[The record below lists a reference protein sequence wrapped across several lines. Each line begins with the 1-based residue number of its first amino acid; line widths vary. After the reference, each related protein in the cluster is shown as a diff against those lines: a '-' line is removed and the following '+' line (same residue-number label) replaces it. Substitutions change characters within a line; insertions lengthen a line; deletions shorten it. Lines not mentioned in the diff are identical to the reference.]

1 MIPGALRRA
10 VEAHLGPIR
19 SATPVGGGCINHGAR
34 VETADGPVFLKYNP
48 QSPPGMFAVE
58 AYALDQLREQAAEL
72 VVPRVIAHAE
82 ADGDVPAW
90 LALEW
95 LQPAA
100 RSPEFLE
107 RLGRGLAQMHR
118 ASTDPSWGW
127 EQDNF
132 IGSLAQ
138 QNAPV
143 DTWPGFW
150 RDRRLGPQ
158 LDLARRTGRLPGR
171 EAEWDRLFD
180 RLPAILRPADEDG
193 PSLLHGDLWSGNVLP
208 ATAGPALIDPA
219 TYRGHRE
226 VDLAMADLFGGF
238 GDRFHDAYGEV
249 WPLQPGYEARRPVY
263 QLYYLLVH
271 VNLFGGGYV
280 GRTADTLGTILA
292 SAT

>member
-48 QSPPGMFAVE
+48 QSPAGMFPAE
-58 AYALDQLREQAAEL
+58 AHGLDRLREQAAEL

-82 ADGDVPAW
+82 ADGDAPAW

-95 LQPAA
+95 LEPAG
-100 RSPEFLE
+100 RSPEFQE

-118 ASTDPSWGW
+118 AAVDPSWGW

-138 QNAPV
+138 QNAPA

-171 EAEWDRLFD
+171 EADWDRLFD

-238 GDRFHDAYGEV
+238 GDRFHAAYREV

-271 VNLFGGGYV
+271 VNLFGDGYV
-280 GRTADTLGTILA
+280 GQTAEMLRTTVSTAV
-292 SAT
+292 

>member
-1 MIPGALRRA
+1 M
-10 VEAHLGPIR
+10 
-19 SATPVGGGCINHGAR
+19 GGGCINHGAR

-48 QSPPGMFAVE
+48 QSPAGMLAAE
-58 AYALDQLREQAAEL
+58 AYALDQLREQAADL
-72 VVPRVIAHAE
+72 IVPRVIANGE
-82 ADGDVPAW
+82 ADGDAPAW

-95 LQPAA
+95 LEPAP
-100 RSPEFLE
+100 RSPEFLQ

-118 ASTDPSWGW
+118 AAVDGSWGW
-127 EQDNF
+127 DQDNF

-138 QNAPV
+138 QNAPT
-143 DTWPGFW
+143 DTWSEFW

-171 EAEWDRLFD
+171 EADWERLFD

-193 PSLLHGDLWSGNVLP
+193 PSLLHGDLWSGNVLA

-226 VDLAMADLFGGF
+226 ADLAMADLFGGF
-238 GDRFHDAYGEV
+238 GDRFHAAYREV

-280 GRTADTLGTILA
+280 GQTAETLRTILQA
-292 SAT
+292 SS

>member
-1 MIPGALRRA
+1 VIPGALRRA
-10 VEAHLGPIR
+10 AEAHLGPIR

-34 VETADGPVFLKYNP
+34 VETADGLVFLKYNP
-48 QSPPGMFAVE
+48 QSPAGMFSAE

-82 ADGDVPAW
+82 ADGDAPAW

-95 LQPAA
+95 LQPAT

-118 ASTDPSWGW
+118 AAAHRSWGW
-127 EQDNF
+127 DRDNF

-138 QNAPV
+138 QNAPA
-143 DTWPGFW
+143 DTWPEFW

-171 EAEWDRLFD
+171 ETGWERLFD
-180 RLPAILRPADEDG
+180 RLPTILDPADEDG
-193 PSLLHGDLWSGNVLP
+193 PSLLHGDLWSGNVLST
-208 ATAGPALIDPA
+208 TAGAALIDPA

-238 GDRFHDAYGEV
+238 GDPFHAAYRGV

-280 GRTADTLGTILA
+280 GQTAETLRRILPTM
-292 SAT
+292 S

>member
-1 MIPGALRRA
+1 VIPGALRHA

-48 QSPPGMFAVE
+48 QSPAGMFAAE

-72 VVPRVIAHAE
+72 AVPHVIAHAE
-82 ADGDVPAW
+82 ADGDAPAW

-95 LQPAA
+95 LEPAP
-100 RSPEFLE
+100 RSAEFLE

-118 ASTDPSWGW
+118 AAVERSWGW
-127 EQDNF
+127 DRDNF

-138 QNAPV
+138 QNAPS

-150 RDRRLGPQ
+150 RGRRLGPQ
-158 LDLARRTGRLPGR
+158 LDLARRSGRLPGR
-171 EAEWDRLFD
+171 EADWERLLD
-180 RLPAILRPADEDG
+180 RLPAVLRLADEDG

-226 VDLAMADLFGGF
+226 ADLAMADLFGGF
-238 GDRFHDAYGEV
+238 GDRFHAAYREV

-263 QLYYLLVH
+263 QLYYLLGH
-271 VNLFGGGYV
+271 VNLFGGGYA
-280 GRTADTLGTILA
+280 GQTAEMLRTILQSA
-292 SAT
+292 S

>member
-1 MIPGALRRA
+1 MIPGALCRA
-10 VEAHLGPIR
+10 VEAHLGTLR

-48 QSPPGMFAVE
+48 QSPAGMFAAE
-58 AYALDQLREQAAEL
+58 AHGLDQLREQAAEL

-82 ADGDVPAW
+82 ADGDAPAW
-90 LALEW
+90 IAMEW
-95 LQPAA
+95 LQPAI

-118 ASTDPSWGW
+118 AAVDRSWGW
-127 EQDNF
+127 DQDNF

-143 DTWPGFW
+143 DVWADFW

-158 LDLARRTGRLPGR
+158 LDLARSSGRLPGR
-171 EAEWDRLFD
+171 EADWERLLD

-226 VDLAMADLFGGF
+226 VDLAMGDLFGGF
-238 GDRFHDAYGEV
+238 GDRFHAAYREV

-280 GRTADTLGTILA
+280 GQTAAVLRDIVREAG
-292 SAT
+292 

>member
-1 MIPGALRRA
+1 
-10 VEAHLGPIR
+10 
-19 SATPVGGGCINHGAR
+19 
-34 VETADGPVFLKYNP
+34 
-48 QSPPGMFAVE
+48 MFAAE
-58 AYALDQLREQAAEL
+58 AYALDQLRDHAAEL
-72 VVPRVIAHAE
+72 VVPHVIAHAE
-82 ADGDVPAW
+82 ADGDAPAW

-95 LQPAA
+95 LHPAP

-127 EQDNF
+127 DRDNF

-138 QNAPV
+138 QNAPA
-143 DTWPGFW
+143 DTWLGFW

-158 LDLARRTGRLPGR
+158 LNLARRSGRLPGR
-171 EAEWDRLFD
+171 EADWERLFD

-193 PSLLHGDLWSGNVLP
+193 PSLLHGDLWSGNVLS
-208 ATAGPALIDPA
+208 TAMGPALIDPA

-226 VDLAMADLFGGF
+226 ADLAMADLFGGF
-238 GDRFHDAYGEV
+238 GDRFHAAYGEV

-263 QLYYLLVH
+263 QLYYLLGH

-280 GRTADTLGTILA
+280 GQTAETLRTILRTA
-292 SAT
+292 S